1 MQTLSARI
9 ENEDLG
15 DVGIARDQIAQRLAI
30 ESDPPQLGAEAA
42 TASMDER
49 QRAFLEAYP
58 AWLTASWALA
68 VWTGLLATLFLL
80 LRKAL
85 AAPLFG
91 LAFVCMAIT
100 TVRNFVL
107 EDGAEVLGSGGV
119 TFAAVIFVVC
129 LGQLLYARAMAARG
143 VLR

>member
-1 MQTLSARI
+1 MTNDATPKTPAHLWVLGILSLLWGAAGAA
-9 ENEDLG
+9 NY
-15 DVGIARDQIAQRLAI
+15 VMV
-30 ESDPPQLGAEAA
+30 QLGAEAA